1 MVGASKAGGAGT
13 IVGGVLGL
21 LLADSASAPIASF
34 AEENVTFDRGRH
46 GYGHG
51 VPGRFS

>member
-1 MVGASKAGGAGT
+1 LPV
-13 IVGGVLGL
+13 IVGGLLGL
-21 LLADSASAPIASF
+21 LLADSAFTSIASF

-51 VPGRFS
+51 GPGHFS